1 MPESPIKKKPS
12 KVDEK
17 EEEEEEDDG
26 PDYQNLDKLFD

>member
-1 MPESPIKKKPS
+1 MPESPMKKKPS
-12 KVDEK
+12 EVDE